1 MAWARLQPHPRCHGQ
16 TAACTNGGI
25 EVDMADGTNLSGI
38 QSSFWTVSGFLQR
51 SDIYVSERRLDVI
64 WDIND
69 EFLGYHEMSKP

>member
-1 MAWARLQPHPRCHGQ
+1 
-16 TAACTNGGI
+16 
-25 EVDMADGTNLSGI
+25 MADGTNLSGI